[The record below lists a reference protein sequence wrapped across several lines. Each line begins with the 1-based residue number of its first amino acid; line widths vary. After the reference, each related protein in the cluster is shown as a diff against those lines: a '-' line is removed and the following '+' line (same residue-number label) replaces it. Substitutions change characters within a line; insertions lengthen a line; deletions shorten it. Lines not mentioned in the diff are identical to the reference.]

1 MENKEILEEEKR
13 PNIVQQ
19 AGYAGATLAA
29 AGAVDMLA
37 HLGPT
42 GIVVGGIL
50 AYVAYRHG
58 PELVEGVRSHLP
70 AMPVA
75 HVHTSERIVSGERS
89 VLDRALGRFPSNV
102 SEPQDV
108 VHLYDRRMR
117 LSPDW
122 IQNVEK
128 LVGLGVVCYGIKG
141 SGKTNFGALLA
152 EQFGQFYIPLVIFDK
167 EGDYTS
173 LVDVLPHGY
182 IAGAPEA
189 SRKYKPEQ
197 FLAVDMGVAEDIGEA
212 ILESGYQVVFD
223 LRSYPDDI
231 ARARIMSTVVQSLM
245 RHAESVPNAD
255 RVPCLAFTDEASH
268 WFPQDRS
275 MSFLPT
281 LVQTELLRTFIEMS
295 NTGRKRGI
303 IPAWFDQRPANFDKR
318 LAAESDIYVY
328 MRQRQDVDLKRYAN
342 AIGIDLALQAKTFE
356 DGEGVVSLPKG
367 EPFLTMFNERKSKHI
382 SHTPRA
388 EAAIKRFGTSAV
400 PVPGTVPSTV
410 SSSTQFHAPL
420 KRRHKF
426 TPSTAGTIGTG
437 SENKP
442 QAQIEEAGPVP
453 GTVPTTEERKR
464 FTVEQETEFIRRY
477 KASGSIREAI
487 AQMHISYGR
496 YQQQASMI
504 VKERNLR
511 RA

>member
-1 MENKEILEEEKR
+1 MENKDSLDHEEKHS
-13 PNIVQQ
+13 NIVQQ

-42 GIVVGGIL
+42 GIVVGSIL

-58 PELVEGVRSHLP
+58 PELVEGVRAHLP
-70 AMPVA
+70 TMPVT
-75 HVHTSERIVSGERS
+75 HVHTSERVISGERS
-89 VLDRALGRFPSNV
+89 ILDRALGRFPSSV
-102 SEPQDV
+102 SEQQDV

-117 LSPDW
+117 LSPQW
-122 IQNVEK
+122 IQDVER

-212 ILESGYQVVFD
+212 ILENGYQVVFD

-245 RHAESVPNAD
+245 RHAESIDNKD
-255 RVPCLAFTDEASH
+255 RVPCLIFTDEASH
-268 WFPQDRS
+268 WFPQDRA

-367 EPFLTMFNERKSKHI
+367 EPFLTIFNERKSKHV

-388 EAAIKRFGTSAV
+388 EAAIKRFGTSGAQAPRTGY
-400 PVPGTVPSTV
+400 PVHRTGQEHSPVIMRRHRFTP
-410 SSSTQFHAPL
+410 SSSQAAPSAMHRESTKGEYASQIAPSAL
-420 KRRHKF
+420 QSAEDTWKF
-426 TPSTAGTIGTG
+426 TP
-437 SENKP
+437 
-442 QAQIEEAGPVP
+442 
-453 GTVPTTEERKR
+453 
-464 FTVEQETEFIRRY
+464 EQETEFIRRY
-477 KASGSIREAI
+477 RACKSIREAI
-487 AQMHISYGR
+487 LQMHISYGR
-496 YQQQASMI
+496 YQKHASRI
-504 VKERNLR
+504 VKERNLK
-511 RA
+511 